1 MFYQSWPAAK
11 TLECNSTPLGIQ
23 MVLGLVGATSAS
35 ASVKQWSWTLLHRQ
49 HQFTYYLSQAS
60 VIDVGML
67 DLQSCISF
75 AHVRVQR
82 AV

>member
-1 MFYQSWPAAK
+1 
-11 TLECNSTPLGIQ
+11 

-82 AV
+82 IKTLRDSVKIIDHHSWMMP